1 MMSAVDGSLMIFYM
15 RYGSV
20 SLLPASQPRAGPHT
34 CRPFMITRSLSSLID
49 FDVQRPTSNLQDLVH
64 DPDTVLIL
72 TLIHRTTDHGP
83 RTHDTAVQRT
93 HERTT
98 RARNRTWRG
107 AGRRDR
113 RATRIANAPQENI
126 NSPQRR
132 ERPRPSRPARRPGCA
147 GTANASRQ
155 SSHHTRQTG
164 AALSRVRPAR
174 CRVTLTLRHYC
185 VVTTSQ
191 AASLSLRTWRPRRAV
206 GCSPRSPSPYGYAL
220 RAPHEH
226 VYARSPLGL
235 HLTSSIAMHVIA
247 DTDTVRPDRTRD
259 RTILA
264 SRPRLS
270 ALCSYSARP
279 DD

>member
-1 MMSAVDGSLMIFYM
+1 VCRVMMSAVDGSLMIGYM

-20 SLLPASQPRAGPHT
+20 SLRPASQPRAGPHT

-132 ERPRPSRPARRPGCA
+132 ERPRPSRPARRPRDA
-147 GTANASRQ
+147 RERRTPHVSRHITHDKPARRSPASD
-155 SSHHTRQTG
+155 
-164 AALSRVRPAR
+164 PR

-206 GCSPRSPSPYGYAL
+206 GCSPR
-220 RAPHEH
+220 
-226 VYARSPLGL
+226 
-235 HLTSSIAMHVIA
+235 
-247 DTDTVRPDRTRD
+247 
-259 RTILA
+259 
-264 SRPRLS
+264 PRLTVTRFGHRTNTCTHVRRS
-270 ALCSYSARP
+270 ACTSRHRSRCTL
-279 DD
+279 

>member
-1 MMSAVDGSLMIFYM
+1 VCRVMMSAVDGSLMIGYM

-20 SLLPASQPRAGPHT
+20 SLRPASQPRAGPHT

-164 AALSRVRPAR
+164 AALSRVRPPLSCDADSPSLL
-174 CRVTLTLRHYC
+174 CSDDVAGGVTLSPNVATATCGRVLP
-185 VVTTSQ
+185 
-191 AASLSLRTWRPRRAV
+191 SLAL
-206 GCSPRSPSPYGYAL
+206 AL
-220 RAPHEH
+220 RLRASGTARTRVRTFAARLAPH
-226 VYARSPLGL
+226 VIDRDAR
-235 HLTSSIAMHVIA
+235 
-247 DTDTVRPDRTRD
+247 
-259 RTILA
+259 
-264 SRPRLS
+264 
-270 ALCSYSARP
+270 YS
-279 DD
+279 